1 MRPRVPVG
9 VTKPCES
16 VLSWHKEPETARA
29 GKAAVTLAGAAGYG
43 TCVGGFAAVVLAGG
57 AARRMGGAD
66 KPTIPVAGQSML
78 TRVLAA
84 VHDADPRV
92 VVGRVP
98 PDLPVEVAS
107 TSEQPPGGGP
117 VAATAAGLALV
128 PENVSFTALLAAD
141 LPLLTG
147 EAMDVLRLTVESAPM
162 MQGAV
167 YRDAE
172 GRRQSLCGVWRTPAL
187 REALTRLAGERGSLQ
202 GAPMHALLTH
212 LNFIEVSW
220 RRPGPPPWFDC
231 DTDDD
236 LRTAE
241 EWAR

>member
-1 MRPRVPVG
+1 M
-9 VTKPCES
+9 
-16 VLSWHKEPETARA
+16 
-29 GKAAVTLAGAAGYG
+29 
-43 TCVGGFAAVVLAGG
+43 GGFAAVVLAGG

-66 KPTIPVAGQSML
+66 KAAIPVAGQSML

-84 VHDADPRV
+84 VHDADPQV

-98 PDLPVEVAS
+98 PDLPVQVAS
-107 TSEQPPGGGP
+107 TSEEPRGGGP

-128 PENVSFTALLAAD
+128 PQDVSFTALLAAD

-147 EAMDVLRLTVESAPM
+147 EAIDVLRLTVESAPLE
-162 MQGAV
+162 GAV

-172 GRRQSLCGVWRTPAL
+172 GRRQALCGVWRTSAL
-187 REALTRLAGERGSLQ
+187 REAVGKLAEERGGLH
-202 GAPMHALLTH
+202 GASMRALLEH
-212 LNFIEVSW
+212 LRFIEVSW

>member
-1 MRPRVPVG
+1 
-9 VTKPCES
+9 
-16 VLSWHKEPETARA
+16 
-29 GKAAVTLAGAAGYG
+29 
-43 TCVGGFAAVVLAGG
+43 
-57 AARRMGGAD
+57 MGGAE
-66 KPTIPVAGQSML
+66 KPFLPVGGQSML
-78 TRVLAA
+78 SRVLAA

-92 VVGRVP
+92 VVGPVP
-98 PDLPVEVAS
+98 ADLPVPVHS
-107 TSEQPPGGGP
+107 TREDPPGSGP
-117 VAATAAGLALV
+117 VAATWAGLALV
-128 PENVSFTALLAAD
+128 PEHITYTALLAAD

-147 EAMDVLRLTVESAPM
+147 EAIDVLRLTVESAP

-172 GRRQSLCGVWRTPAL
+172 GRRQMLCGVWRTSAL
-187 REALTRLAGERGSLQ
+187 REAVQRVAEERGSLD
-202 GAPMHALLTH
+202 GASVRELMDH
-212 LNFIEVSW
+212 LRVAEVSW

>member
-1 MRPRVPVG
+1 
-9 VTKPCES
+9 
-16 VLSWHKEPETARA
+16 
-29 GKAAVTLAGAAGYG
+29 
-43 TCVGGFAAVVLAGG
+43 VVLAGG

-66 KPTIPVAGQSML
+66 KPALPVAGQAML

-98 PDLPVEVAS
+98 PDLPVHVDTTRE
-107 TSEQPPGGGP
+107 EPPGGGP
-117 VAATAAGLALV
+117 VAAASAGLALV
-128 PENVSFTALLAAD
+128 PSDVTFTALLAAD

-147 EAMDVLRLTVESAPM
+147 EAIDVLRLTVESVP

-172 GRRQSLCGVWRTPAL
+172 GRRQMLCGVWRTAAL
-187 REALTRLAGERGSLQ
+187 RDAMDQLGTERGGLQ
-202 GAPMHALLTH
+202 GASVRELMEH
-212 LNFIEVSW
+212 LRVAEVSW

-236 LRTAE
+236 LRVAE
-241 EWAR
+241 EWAK

>member
-1 MRPRVPVG
+1 M
-9 VTKPCES
+9 
-16 VLSWHKEPETARA
+16 
-29 GKAAVTLAGAAGYG
+29 
-43 TCVGGFAAVVLAGG
+43 GGFAAVVLAGG

-66 KPTIPVAGQSML
+66 KPNLAVAGQPML

-98 PDLPVEVAS
+98 DDLPVPVHVTRE
-107 TSEQPPGGGP
+107 EPPGGGP
-117 VAATAAGLALV
+117 VAAAAAGLALV
-128 PENVSFTALLAAD
+128 PETIAFTALLAAD

-147 EAMDVLRLTVESAPM
+147 EAIDVLRLTMESAPM
-162 MQGAV
+162 TGAV
-167 YRDAE
+167 YRDAD
-172 GRRQSLCGVWRTPAL
+172 GHLQMLCGVWRTKPL
-187 REALTRLAGERGSLQ
+187 REALVRLAHDRGSLH
-202 GAPMHALLTH
+202 GASMRELLSH
-212 LNFIEVSW
+212 LRVAEVSW

>member
-1 MRPRVPVG
+1 MRGRTRG
-9 VTKPCES
+9 RSPCRRRA
-16 VLSWHKEPETARA
+16 ARWA
-29 GKAAVTLAGAAGYG
+29 TVTLAGSAGYG
-43 TCVGGFAAVVLAGG
+43 TYVGGFAAVVLAGG

-66 KPTIPVAGQSML
+66 KPTIQVAGQSML
-78 TRVLAA
+78 SRVLAA

-92 VVGRVP
+92 VVGPVP
-98 PDLPVEVAS
+98 PDLPVKVAS
-107 TSEQPPGGGP
+107 TREEPPGGGP
-117 VAATAAGLALV
+117 VAAIAAGLALV
-128 PENVSFTALLAAD
+128 PEQVGFTALLAAD

-147 EAMDVLRLTVESAPM
+147 EAIDVLRLTVEGAP

-172 GRRQSLCGVWRTPAL
+172 GRRQTLCGVWRTPAL
-187 REALTRLAGERGSLQ
+187 RKALADFAKERGSLH
-202 GAPMHALLTH
+202 GASMNALLEH
-212 LNFIEVSW
+212 LSFIEVSW

>member
-1 MRPRVPVG
+1 
-9 VTKPCES
+9 
-16 VLSWHKEPETARA
+16 
-29 GKAAVTLAGAAGYG
+29 
-43 TCVGGFAAVVLAGG
+43 VGGFAAVVLAGG

-66 KPTIPVAGQSML
+66 KPTLPVAGQSML

-98 PDLPVEVAS
+98 PDLPVQVHG
-107 TSEQPPGGGP
+107 TSEEPPGGGP
-117 VAATAAGLALV
+117 VAATSAGLSLV
-128 PENVSFTALLAAD
+128 PDDVTFTALLAAD

-147 EAMDVLRLTVESAPM
+147 EAIDVLRLTVESAPM
-162 MQGAV
+162 QGAV
-167 YRDAE
+167 YRDSE
-172 GRRQSLCGVWRTPAL
+172 GRRQMLCGVWRTKAL
-187 REALTRLAGERGSLQ
+187 REAVERLREERGGLH
-202 GAPMHALLTH
+202 GASVRELMENLRVA
-212 LNFIEVSW
+212 EVSW

-241 EWAR
+241 EWAS

>member
-1 MRPRVPVG
+1 
-9 VTKPCES
+9 
-16 VLSWHKEPETARA
+16 
-29 GKAAVTLAGAAGYG
+29 
-43 TCVGGFAAVVLAGG
+43 
-57 AARRMGGAD
+57 MGGAD
-66 KPTIPVAGQSML
+66 KAAIPVAGQSML

-84 VHDADPRV
+84 VHDADPQV

-98 PDLPVEVAS
+98 PDLPVQVAS
-107 TSEQPPGGGP
+107 TSEEPPGGGP

-128 PENVSFTALLAAD
+128 PEGVSFTALLAAD

-147 EAMDVLRLTVESAPM
+147 EAIDVLRLTVESAPL
-162 MQGAV
+162 QGAV

-172 GRRQSLCGVWRTPAL
+172 GRRQTLCGVWRTSAL
-187 REALTRLAGERGSLQ
+187 REAVAKLAEERGGLH
-202 GAPMHALLTH
+202 GASMHALLDH
-212 LNFIEVSW
+212 LRFIEVSW

>member
-1 MRPRVPVG
+1 
-9 VTKPCES
+9 
-16 VLSWHKEPETARA
+16 
-29 GKAAVTLAGAAGYG
+29 
-43 TCVGGFAAVVLAGG
+43 
-57 AARRMGGAD
+57 MGGAD
-66 KPTIPVAGQSML
+66 KPAMPVAGQPML
-78 TRVLAA
+78 SRVLAA

-92 VVGRVP
+92 VVGRLP
-98 PDLPVEVAS
+98 PGLGVQVHS
-107 TSEQPPGGGP
+107 THEDPPGGGP

-128 PENVSFTALLAAD
+128 PPEISLVALLAAD

-147 EAMDVLRLTVESAPM
+147 EAIDVLRLTMESAP

-172 GRRQSLCGVWRTPAL
+172 GRRQLLCGVWRTKAL
-187 REALTRLAGERGSLQ
+187 RDAVDRLAADRGGLH
-202 GAPMHALLTH
+202 GASVRELMEYLRVA
-212 LNFIEVSW
+212 EVSW

-241 EWAR
+241 EWVR

>member
-1 MRPRVPVG
+1 
-9 VTKPCES
+9 
-16 VLSWHKEPETARA
+16 
-29 GKAAVTLAGAAGYG
+29 
-43 TCVGGFAAVVLAGG
+43 
-57 AARRMGGAD
+57 MGGAD
-66 KPTIPVAGQSML
+66 KPTLTVAGQSML

-84 VHDADPRV
+84 VHDADPRI

-98 PDLPVEVAS
+98 PDLPVQVHS
-107 TSEQPPGGGP
+107 TREDPPGSGP

-128 PENVSFTALLAAD
+128 PDDVSYTALLAAD

-147 EAMDVLRLTVESAPM
+147 EAIDVLRLTAESAP

-172 GRRQSLCGVWRTPAL
+172 GRRQMLCGVWRTAAL
-187 REALTRLAGERGSLQ
+187 RQALDSLIEERGRLD
-202 GAPMHALLTH
+202 GASVRELMNH
-212 LNFIEVSW
+212 LRVAEVSW
-220 RRPGPPPWFDC
+220 RRPRPPPWFDC
-231 DTDDD
+231 DTDYD

>member
-1 MRPRVPVG
+1 
-9 VTKPCES
+9 
-16 VLSWHKEPETARA
+16 
-29 GKAAVTLAGAAGYG
+29 
-43 TCVGGFAAVVLAGG
+43 
-57 AARRMGGAD
+57 MGGAD
-66 KPTIPVAGQSML
+66 KPTLPVGGQSML

-98 PDLPVEVAS
+98 PDLPVPVHS
-107 TSEQPPGGGP
+107 TQEDPPGGGP

-128 PENVSFTALLAAD
+128 PANVTYTALLAAD

-147 EAMDVLRLTVESAPM
+147 EAIDVLRLTVESAP

-172 GRRQSLCGVWRTPAL
+172 GRRQLLCGVWRTRAL
-187 REALTRLAGERGSLQ
+187 REAVDRLGEERGSLH
-202 GAPMHALLTH
+202 GAAVRELMAYLRVA
-212 LNFIEVSW
+212 EVSW
-220 RRPGPPPWFDC
+220 RRAGPPPWFDC

-236 LRTAE
+236 LRAAE

>member
-1 MRPRVPVG
+1 M
-9 VTKPCES
+9 
-16 VLSWHKEPETARA
+16 
-29 GKAAVTLAGAAGYG
+29 
-43 TCVGGFAAVVLAGG
+43 GGFAAVVLAGG

-66 KPTIPVAGQSML
+66 KPALTVAGQSML

-92 VVGRVP
+92 VVGPVP
-98 PDLPVEVAS
+98 PDLPVHVDS
-107 TSEQPPGGGP
+107 TREDPPGGGP

-128 PENVSFTALLAAD
+128 PADVSLTALLAAD

-147 EAMDVLRLTVESAPM
+147 EAVDVLRLTVESAPM
-162 MQGAV
+162 QGAL

-172 GRRQSLCGVWRTPAL
+172 GRRQSLCGVWRTAAL
-187 REALTRLAGERGSLQ
+187 RDAVDRLAGKRGDLH
-202 GAPMHALLTH
+202 GAPMRELLDE
-212 LNFIEVSW
+212 LSFIDVSW

-236 LRTAE
+236 LRAAE
-241 EWAR
+241 QWAR

>member
-1 MRPRVPVG
+1 M
-9 VTKPCES
+9 
-16 VLSWHKEPETARA
+16 
-29 GKAAVTLAGAAGYG
+29 AAVTPESGAGYG
-43 TCVGGFAAVVLAGG
+43 TYVGGFAAVVLAGG

-66 KPTIPVAGQSML
+66 KPALPVAGQSML

-92 VVGRVP
+92 VVGRVHA
-98 PDLPVEVAS
+98 PDLPVHVE
-107 TSEQPPGGGP
+107 TTREEPPGGGP
-117 VAATAAGLALV
+117 VAAASAGLALV
-128 PENVSFTALLAAD
+128 PSDVTFTALLAAD

-147 EAMDVLRLTVESAPM
+147 EAIDVLRLTVESVP

-172 GRRQSLCGVWRTPAL
+172 GRRQMLCGVWRTAAL
-187 REALTRLAGERGSLQ
+187 RDAMDRLGTERGSLH
-202 GAPMHALLTH
+202 GASVRELLEH
-212 LNFIEVSW
+212 LRVAEVSW

-236 LRTAE
+236 LRVAE

>member
-1 MRPRVPVG
+1 MRQF
-9 VTKPCES
+9 
-16 VLSWHKEPETARA
+16 
-29 GKAAVTLAGAAGYG
+29 AAVQRAVPGYG
-43 TCVGGFAAVVLAGG
+43 TYVGGFAAVVLAGG

-66 KPTIPVAGQSML
+66 KPSLPVAGQPML

-98 PDLPVEVAS
+98 PGLPVTVHS
-107 TSEQPPGGGP
+107 TSEDPPGGGP

-128 PENVSFTALLAAD
+128 PAEISLVALLAAD

-147 EAMDVLRLTVESAPM
+147 EAIDVLRLTMESAP

-167 YRDAE
+167 YRDAD
-172 GRRQSLCGVWRTPAL
+172 GRRQLLCGVWRTAAL
-187 REALTRLAGERGSLQ
+187 REAVERLGAARGGGLH
-202 GAPMHALLTH
+202 GASVRELMEYLRVA
-212 LNFIEVSW
+212 EVSW

-236 LRTAE
+236 LRAAE
-241 EWAR
+241 EWVR

>member
-1 MRPRVPVG
+1 
-9 VTKPCES
+9 
-16 VLSWHKEPETARA
+16 
-29 GKAAVTLAGAAGYG
+29 
-43 TCVGGFAAVVLAGG
+43 
-57 AARRMGGAD
+57 MGGAD
-66 KPTIPVAGQSML
+66 KPALPVGGQSML

-84 VHDADPRV
+84 VHDADPRI

-98 PDLPVEVAS
+98 PDLPVHVHS
-107 TSEQPPGGGP
+107 TREEPPGGGP
-117 VAATAAGLALV
+117 VAATSAGLALV
-128 PENVSFTALLAAD
+128 PSDISLVALLAAD

-147 EAMDVLRLTVESAPM
+147 EAIDVLRLTMEGAP

-172 GRRQSLCGVWRTPAL
+172 GRRQLLCGVWRTSAL
-187 REALTRLAGERGSLQ
+187 REAVDRQAARPGGLH
-202 GAPMHALLTH
+202 GASVHALVEH
-212 LNFIEVSW
+212 LRIAEVAW
-220 RRPGPPPWFDC
+220 RRAGPPPWFDC

>member
-1 MRPRVPVG
+1 
-9 VTKPCES
+9 
-16 VLSWHKEPETARA
+16 
-29 GKAAVTLAGAAGYG
+29 
-43 TCVGGFAAVVLAGG
+43 
-57 AARRMGGAD
+57 MGGAD

-84 VHDADPRV
+84 VHDATPQV

-98 PDLPVEVAS
+98 PDLPVPVAS
-107 TSEQPPGGGP
+107 TQEQPPGGGP
-117 VAATAAGLALV
+117 VAAAAAGLDLV
-128 PENVSFTALLAAD
+128 PEDVSLTALLAAD

-147 EAMDVLRLTVESAPM
+147 EAIDVLRLTVESAPM
-162 MQGAV
+162 QGAV

-172 GRRQSLCGVWRTPAL
+172 GRLQSLCGVWRTPAL
-187 REALTRLAGERGSLQ
+187 RDALQRVAEERGSLH
-202 GAPMHALLTH
+202 GAPMHALMDQLR
-212 LNFIEVSW
+212 FIEVSW

>member
-1 MRPRVPVG
+1 M
-9 VTKPCES
+9 
-16 VLSWHKEPETARA
+16 
-29 GKAAVTLAGAAGYG
+29 
-43 TCVGGFAAVVLAGG
+43 GGFAAVVLAGG

-66 KPTIPVAGQSML
+66 KPALPVAGQPML
-78 TRVLAA
+78 SRVLAA

-98 PDLPVEVAS
+98 PDLPVQVHATRED
-107 TSEQPPGGGP
+107 PPGGGP

-128 PENVSFTALLAAD
+128 PTHVTYTALLAAD
-141 LPLLTG
+141 LPFLTG
-147 EAMDVLRLTVESAPM
+147 EAIDVLRLTAESAP

-172 GRRQSLCGVWRTPAL
+172 GRRQMLCGVWRTQAL
-187 REALTRLAGERGSLQ
+187 RDALDKLTAERGHLH
-202 GAPMHALLTH
+202 GASVRELMEH
-212 LNFIEVSW
+212 LRVAEVSW

-241 EWAR
+241 EWAS